1 MKALLFV
8 FRYIIVDALGSV
20 LYFPAWWYT
29 TGFVSVLGWYH
40 RTLSYQWRSYGFA
53 IWMRNILVPM
63 YGQYDWT
70 GRLISFFMRIVVLIA
85 RFFAFIALSL
95 VYGLAL
101 VLWLIGPIACLLL
114 FLQSL
119 YQGLFTAEV
128 RAIRF

>member
-1 MKALLFV
+1 MKALSFV
-8 FRYIIVDALGSV
+8 FRYIVVDALGSV

-70 GRLISFFMRIVVLIA
+70 GRLISFVMRVVVLIA

-95 VYGLAL
+95 VYGLAV
-101 VLWLIGPIACLLL
+101 VLWLIGPIVCLLL

-119 YQGLFTAEV
+119 YQGLFSAEV